1 MRINLSNA
9 PIQPDP
15 TPKAKL
21 VVRIFHAGLAM
32 AQVEEAG
39 TSNKAILDIWG
50 FTSAVEQA
58 AKTAIKNN
66 AVADFATT
74 NETLTDGEEAY
85 VVETLAKETG
95 IPAHIVLTAAKR
107 MVMPLVASIAQA
119 YRVKELAREAV
130 AEGAAYTKNHAEPEP
145 EPAVA
150 DPPEQRR
157 MGLGPEQK

>member
-1 MRINLSNA
+1 MRNLSSA
-9 PIQPDP
+9 PIQPTE

-32 AQVEEAG
+32 AQGDEGIKDKTV
-39 TSNKAILDIWG
+39 LDIWG

-58 AKTAIKNN
+58 AKTAIKNA
-66 AVADFATT
+66 AVADFATVT
-74 NETLTDGEEAY
+74 ESLTDGEKAY
-85 VVETLAKETG
+85 VADTLAKETG

-107 MVMPLVASIAQA
+107 MVLPLVASIAQA